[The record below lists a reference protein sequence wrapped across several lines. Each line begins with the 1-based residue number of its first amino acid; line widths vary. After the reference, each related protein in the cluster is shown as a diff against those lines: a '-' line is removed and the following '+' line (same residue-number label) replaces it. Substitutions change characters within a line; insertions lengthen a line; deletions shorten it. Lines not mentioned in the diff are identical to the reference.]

1 MKEIDPKTTKRARDF
16 HLWIKSPMP
25 MVTVTKTFDVT
36 NLRRVSRKRNIK
48 FNVLMCWCVGKAAS
62 DIREFYML
70 PVGEKLML
78 YDSIAINIV
87 VNTADGG
94 ITNCDVPFSEDIRQ
108 FEKDYM
114 SITKKVHES
123 GEWFSLGD
131 DYAIVGTSAI
141 TNCEIDSFVN
151 QYSGIWNNPFLM
163 WAKYRKHLFK
173 TTLPISMQFH
183 HAQMDGGDAANFLN
197 ALQKEMNKMK

>member
-25 MVTVTKTFDVT
+25 MVTLTKTFDVT
-36 NLRRVSRKRNIK
+36 NLRRVSRKRGIK

-62 DIREFYML
+62 DIREFFML

-78 YDSIAINIV
+78 YDNLAINIV

-114 SITKKVHES
+114 TITKKVHES
-123 GEWFSLGD
+123 GEWFSMGD
-131 DYAIVGTSAI
+131 DYAIVGTSAV

-183 HAQMDGGDAANFLN
+183 HVQMDGGDAANFLN
-197 ALQKEMNKMK
+197 ALQKEINKMK

>member
-25 MVTVTKTFDVT
+25 MVTLTKTFDVT
-36 NLRRVSRKRNIK
+36 NLRRVSRKRGIK

-62 DIREFYML
+62 GIREFFML

-78 YDSIAINIV
+78 YDNLAINIV

-94 ITNCDVPFSEDIRQ
+94 ITNCDVPFSEEIRQ

-114 SITKKVHES
+114 TITKKVHES
-123 GEWFSLGD
+123 GEWFSMGD
-131 DYAIVGTSAI
+131 DYAIVGTSAV

-163 WAKYRKHLFK
+163 WAKYRKHLFQ

-183 HAQMDGGDAANFLN
+183 HAQMDGGDVANFLN
-197 ALQKEMNKMK
+197 ALQKEINKMK

>member
-25 MVTVTKTFDVT
+25 MVTLTKTFDVT
-36 NLRRVSRKRNIK
+36 NLRRVSRKRGIK

-62 DIREFYML
+62 DIREFFML

-78 YDSIAINIV
+78 YDNLAINIV

-114 SITKKVHES
+114 TITKKVHES
-123 GEWFSLGD
+123 GEWFSMGD
-131 DYAIVGTSAI
+131 DYAIVGTSAV

-197 ALQKEMNKMK
+197 ALQKEINKMK

>member
-25 MVTVTKTFDVT
+25 MVTLTKTFDVT
-36 NLRRVSRKRNIK
+36 NLRRVSRKRGIK

-62 DIREFYML
+62 GIREFFML

-78 YDSIAINIV
+78 YDNLAINIV

-123 GEWFSLGD
+123 GEWFSMGD
-131 DYAIVGTSAI
+131 DYAIVGTSAV
-141 TNCEIDSFVN
+141 TNCEIDCIVN

-183 HAQMDGGDAANFLN
+183 HAQMDGGDAAKFLN
-197 ALQKEMNKMK
+197 AL

>member
-25 MVTVTKTFDVT
+25 MVTLTKTFDVT
-36 NLRRVSRKRNIK
+36 NLRRVSRKRGIK

-62 DIREFYML
+62 DIHEFYML

-78 YDSIAINIV
+78 YDNLAINIV

-114 SITKKVHES
+114 TITKKVYES
-123 GEWFSLGD
+123 GEWFSMGD
-131 DYAIVGTSAI
+131 DYAIVGTSAV

-163 WAKYRKHLFK
+163 WAKYRKHLFQ

-197 ALQKEMNKMK
+197 ALQKEINKMK

>member
-25 MVTVTKTFDVT
+25 MVTLTKTFDVT
-36 NLRRVSRKRNIK
+36 NLRRVSRKRGIK

>member
-25 MVTVTKTFDVT
+25 MVTLTKTFDVT
-36 NLRRVSRKRNIK
+36 NLRRVSRKRGIK

-78 YDSIAINIV
+78 YDNLAINIV

-114 SITKKVHES
+114 SITKKVYES
-123 GEWFSLGD
+123 GEWFSMGD

-197 ALQKEMNKMK
+197 ALQKEMNILK

>member
-78 YDSIAINIV
+78 YDNLAINIV